1 MATEGMG
8 GILDFG
14 FWILVWWQSFKISES
29 AAVVVEWHSIRKALG
44 RREAR
49 CDLAPAMKRYTV
61 IWDNVVESNFLDAW
75 VKSDSCSRAALTELA
90 GTIDRAL
97 AMNADAQGE
106 EHAAEGTRAVD
117 VRVAAAKV
125 TVFNKVFVD
134 DRVARVTRLVF
145 RRAVAS

>member
-1 MATEGMG
+1 
-8 GILDFG
+8 
-14 FWILVWWQSFKISES
+14 
-29 AAVVVEWHSIRKALG
+29 
-44 RREAR
+44 
-49 CDLAPAMKRYTV
+49 MKRYTV
-61 IWDNVVESNFLDAW
+61 IWDNAVESNFLDAW

-90 GTIDRAL
+90 GTIDRTL
-97 AMNADAQGE
+97 AVNADARGE
-106 EHAAEGTRAVD
+106 EHATEGTRAVD